1 MSVARPPAMTK
12 LLNVRSEYEEEH
24 GTFRSNR
31 WNQSLGRRKG
41 SCPRSTIAV
50 GGTERVPRRFTEE
63 RRSGSDF
70 RRRYSNVKEGLEV
83 PKEANCRSEH
93 GLTDAQAE
101 KFWPVYEQYTSD
113 LVKINDTKA
122 ALIQEYIQTY
132 DTMTGDQPESY
143 LRKRAAV
150 EESIM
155 QLRVKYVPVFRRVLS
170 GRETALFFQI
180 DWRLGLM
187 IDLQLAQLP
196 LINP

>member
-1 MSVARPPAMTK
+1 MKKNMALFVAIVGTSLSGAGRAVAQDRPSQAAGQSVSRAGSPKSDVPEAASDADIQMLRRD
-12 LLNVRSEYEEEH
+12 LRSQKKQIVAA
-24 GTFRSNR
+24 NM
-31 WNQSLGRRKG
+31 
-41 SCPRSTIAV
+41 
-50 GGTERVPRRFTEE
+50 
-63 RRSGSDF
+63 DF
-70 RRRYSNVKEGLEV
+70 
-83 PKEANCRSEH
+83 
-93 GLTDAQAE
+93 TDAKAE

-132 DTMTGDQPESY
+132 DTMTGDQAESY

-155 QLRVKYVPVFRRVLS
+155 QLRVKYVPIFRKVLS

>member
-1 MSVARPPAMTK
+1 M
-12 LLNVRSEYEEEH
+12 
-24 GTFRSNR
+24 
-31 WNQSLGRRKG
+31 
-41 SCPRSTIAV
+41 
-50 GGTERVPRRFTEE
+50 
-63 RRSGSDF
+63 DF
-70 RRRYSNVKEGLEV
+70 
-83 PKEANCRSEH
+83 
-93 GLTDAQAE
+93 TDAQAE

-132 DTMTGDQPESY
+132 NTMTGDQAESY

-155 QLRVKYVPVFRRVLS
+155 QLRVKYVPIFRKVLS
-170 GRETALFFQI
+170 GRATALFFQI

>member
-1 MSVARPPAMTK
+1 M
-12 LLNVRSEYEEEH
+12 
-24 GTFRSNR
+24 
-31 WNQSLGRRKG
+31 
-41 SCPRSTIAV
+41 
-50 GGTERVPRRFTEE
+50 
-63 RRSGSDF
+63 DF
-70 RRRYSNVKEGLEV
+70 
-83 PKEANCRSEH
+83 
-93 GLTDAQAE
+93 TDAQAE

-132 DTMTGDQPESY
+132 GTMTGDQAESY

-155 QLRVKYVPVFRRVLS
+155 QLRVKYVPIFRKVLS